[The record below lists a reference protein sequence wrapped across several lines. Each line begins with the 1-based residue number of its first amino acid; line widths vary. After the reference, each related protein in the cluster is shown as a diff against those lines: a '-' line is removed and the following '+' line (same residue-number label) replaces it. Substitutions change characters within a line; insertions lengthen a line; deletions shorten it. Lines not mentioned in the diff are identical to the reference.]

1 MADVL
6 ESFFVLMEKS
16 MENIYKK
23 EKREEMGIIKLYCLT
38 NQNNIIKH
46 IGWSKLINKR
56 IDGHW
61 LWSESHC

>member
-23 EKREEMGIIKLYCLT
+23 EKWEEMGIIKLYCLT

-46 IGWSKLINKR
+46 IGWSKLI
-56 IDGHW
+56 
-61 LWSESHC
+61 